1 MVLGKNVV
9 AMQSLGPIWLW
20 SHGLQHTRLL
30 WPPLSPRVA
39 QIHVRFIESVMLP
52 NHLILCHPL
61 LFCLQSFLEPGS
73 FPNSWPFASVL
84 PMNIQDWFPL
94 GLTGLISLLSR
105 GLSRVFCSTTTWKH
119 QFFCAQPSFRCNS
132 HICTWLQEKP
142 QLWLY
147 EAWLAKWCLCFLIC
161 FLGLSWLS
169 FQGAYCTPNSY
180 LRIWF

>member
-84 PMNIQDWFPL
+84 PMNIKGLFLVDWLVWSPCCPGDSQEYSPAPQFKSIRSSAL
-94 GLTGLISLLSR
+94 SLLTGPTLTSIYDY
-105 GLSRVFCSTTTWKH
+105 WKN
-119 QFFCAQPSFRCNS
+119 CICNYMD
-132 HICTWLQEKP
+132 L
-142 QLWLY
+142 
-147 EAWLAKWCLCFLIC
+147 
-161 FLGLSWLS
+161 
-169 FQGAYCTPNSY
+169 FQQSDAV
-180 LRIWF
+180 